1 MTSLSRLLC
10 LYLFLTGAALVA
22 ASGDTLAQTP
32 DAKSKGTGSIAG
44 KVTLGGKAAP
54 GVPVAALGATQNNRR
69 PTAQAITDSEGHYQL
84 FGLAPGQ
91 YQVTPLAPSLVPAE
105 RNANYPYFGA
115 AKTVLLSAGE
125 SVEDLDLKLV
135 RGAVITG
142 RITDAE
148 GKPVIEQR
156 VELLLADEKPG
167 PDGQTSPVSLNYQM
181 FQTDDR
187 GIYRLYG
194 LPAGRYKLGAGTNF
208 SNNARGHFPQTYYPD
223 VNDSAKATVV
233 EVSEGGEA
241 ANIDIRLGNR
251 ALTFSLAGRVVNSEN
266 GEPVPGIRPSYG
278 RISREN
284 PGGAYMGGPPTN
296 ARGEFRFEGLE
307 PGHYTIFTSSRFDGG
322 EFYSEP
328 ISVDVVDRDLTNI
341 ELKAIRGL
349 SISGF
354 VLPEAGTNPNVIN
367 QLGPL
372 RVSANVRSASNS
384 PANSSMGMAVVA
396 ADGSFRIGG
405 LRAGKASIYVYPA
418 PGPSNR
424 RFSMSRIE
432 RDGVDQT
439 QGVDIPA
446 GQSVTDVRVFVT
458 SGTGVIRG
466 TVKLENGSLPAD
478 AMMYISLQRD
488 GRRVDA
494 GAATDAR
501 GRFMIADLAPGV
513 YEITLNFRFASQ
525 SRQSPIRPP
534 APLKQFVTVTDDAEA
549 EVTFVVDLKPK
560 EGGP

>member
-10 LYLFLTGAALVA
+10 LHFFLTGAVLVA
-22 ASGDTLAQTP
+22 ASGYTLAQTP
-32 DAKSKGTGSIAG
+32 DAKSKGTGSISG

-54 GVPVAALGATQNNRR
+54 GVLVAALASTVNNRLPAAR
-69 PTAQAITDSEGHYQL
+69 TTSDSEGHYRL

-105 RNANYPYFGA
+105 RNTNYPYFGA

-142 RITDAE
+142 RVTDAE
-148 GKPVIEQR
+148 GKPVIEER
-156 VELLLADEKPG
+156 LELQPADEKLGPG
-167 PDGQTSPVSLNYQM
+167 GQSASLSLNYQM

-194 LPAGRYKLGAGTNF
+194 LPAGRYKVSAGTNF
-208 SNNARGHFPQTYYPD
+208 STGSRGHFPQTFHPD
-223 VNDSAKATVV
+223 VTDSAKATVV

-241 ANIDIRLGNR
+241 TNIDIRLGQR

-266 GEPVPGIRPSYG
+266 GEPVPGIRPTYG
-278 RISREN
+278 RISKEN

-296 ARGEFRFEGLE
+296 ARGEFRFDGLE
-307 PGHYTIFTSSRFDGG
+307 PGQYTIFASSRFEGG

-328 ISVDVVDRDLTNI
+328 ISLDVVDRDLTNI

-349 SISGF
+349 SISGY

-384 PANSSMGMAVVA
+384 PANTSMGMTLVA

-405 LRAGKASIYVYPA
+405 LRAGKASLYVYPA
-418 PGPSNR
+418 PSPSSR

-432 RDGVDQT
+432 HDGVDQT

-446 GQSVTDVRVFVT
+446 GQSVTDVRVFVS

-466 TVKLENGSLPAD
+466 SVKLENGSLPGD
-478 AMMYISLQRD
+478 VLMYISLQRD
-488 GRRVDA
+488 SRRVDT

-513 YEITLNFRFASQ
+513 YEVTLNFRFSSQ
-525 SRQSPIRPP
+525 PPIRPGP
-534 APLKQFVTVTDDAEA
+534 MKQFVTVSDDAET